1 MARRRVDLPSNPG
14 KLFREPRNM
23 IQPHARTEPKR
34 LAMSDA
40 EFERICQRAAREAI
54 VRNAKLGFP
63 AVSSEN
69 GRIVFRSP
77 EQVLAEF
84 AAETKSP
91 IAGQTN

>member
-1 MARRRVDLPSNPG
+1 
-14 KLFREPRNM
+14 M
-23 IQPHARTEPKR
+23 IQPIPSMEPKR
-34 LAMSDA
+34 LEMSDA
-40 EFERICQRAAREAI
+40 EFERICQTAAREAV

-84 AAETKSP
+84 AEEKTTPSSGRA
-91 IAGQTN
+91 N

>member
-1 MARRRVDLPSNPG
+1 
-14 KLFREPRNM
+14 M
-23 IQPHARTEPKR
+23 IQPIPRTEPKR
-34 LAMSDA
+34 LEMSDA
-40 EFERICQRAAREAI
+40 EFERICQTAAREAV

-91 IAGQTN
+91 SAGQTN